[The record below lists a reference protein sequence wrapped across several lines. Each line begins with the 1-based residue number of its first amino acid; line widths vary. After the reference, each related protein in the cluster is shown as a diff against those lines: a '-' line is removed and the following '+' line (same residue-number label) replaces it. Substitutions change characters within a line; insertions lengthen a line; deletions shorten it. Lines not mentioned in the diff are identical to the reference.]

1 MLLWIYVQIYIDKII
16 DFILVR
22 KNKNRQFQ
30 TLRWP
35 IFLYEINLN
44 RYFAN
49 TFFVPRK
56 VGPFFMFIYIHRQNC
71 FLQIYSFADN

>member
-16 DFILVR
+16 DFIFVR

-35 IFLYEINLN
+35 IFYM
-44 RYFAN
+44 
-49 TFFVPRK
+49 K
-56 VGPFFMFIYIHRQNC
+56 
-71 FLQIYSFADN
+71 